1 MAQVKT
7 IRTYNGVPT
16 TSKSWEKLN
25 LTAELAHEYAL
36 IQEARTK
43 YERKLVAAIRAARKI
58 SDKHDIVLGF
68 RFGPSFL
75 VCDPIEKG
83 ATKGALTV

>member
-7 IRTYNGVPT
+7 IRTYNGVET

-25 LTAELAHEYAL
+25 LTGTLAEEYAL
-36 IQEARTK
+36 LQEARTK
-43 YERKLVAAIRAARKI
+43 YERKLVAAIRVARKI
-58 SDKHDIVLGF
+58 SDKHEVVLGF

-75 VCDPIEKG
+75 VCDPIVKG
-83 ATKGALTV
+83 ATRGALVV

>member
-7 IRTYNGVPT
+7 TRTYNGVQT
-16 TSKSWEKLN
+16 TSKSWERIN
-25 LTAELAHEYAL
+25 LTGTLAEEYAL
-36 IQEARTK
+36 IQDARTK

-83 ATKGALTV
+83 ATKDALVV